1 MTRPAGGM
9 HPRILLLLLGLRWKK
24 RLLLRRRLLL
34 LLLLLRTA
42 LRMRTLPCKRETA
55 RSAMA
60 SRTSW

>member
-9 HPRILLLLLGLRWKK
+9 HTRIQLLLLGLRCKK
-24 RLLLRRRLLL
+24 RLLRLRLR